1 MPEGIPYAST
11 NVVAAAGLDL
21 NYIGNHCFA
30 YSGTHA
36 ANSTAATALE
46 FTTGNQYIVG
56 EIQLN
61 AAVNSTNPA
70 NGSSTLALIKFNG
83 VIISIIKSE
92 GHVDDMPNV
101 ATQKV
106 IVPPYTNVTISVDSN
121 DDQAAQFATV
131 TFTGKLYK

>member
-1 MPEGIPYAST
+1 MPEGVGYGPQNTAST
-11 NVVAAAGLDL
+11 GLGLNV
-21 NYIGNHCFA
+21 IGSHCYA
-30 YSGTHA
+30 YSGTFP
-36 ANSTAATALE
+36 ANVVAATALE

-70 NGSSTLALIKFNG
+70 SGSSTLALIKFNG
-83 VIISIIKSE
+83 IIISIIKSE

-106 IVPPYTNVTISVDSN
+106 IVPPYTQITVSVDSN

-131 TFTGKLYK
+131 SFTGKLYK